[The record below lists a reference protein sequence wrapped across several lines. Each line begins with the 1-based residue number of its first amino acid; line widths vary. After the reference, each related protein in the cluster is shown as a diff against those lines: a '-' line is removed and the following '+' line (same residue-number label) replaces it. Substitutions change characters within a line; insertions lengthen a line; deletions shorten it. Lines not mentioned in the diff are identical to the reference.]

1 MEELEDER
9 KKLEEQIALE
19 EGDESFDEAIDEDSD
34 SSNSDQGFIS
44 FGFLKTVKNAFSFT
58 ADSCP
63 CNLNL

>member
-34 SSNSDQGFIS
+34 SSNSDQGYFKYYFVQCNIIKNIYIS
-44 FGFLKTVKNAFSFT
+44 FLTLS
-58 ADSCP
+58 
-63 CNLNL
+63 